1 MCLYTRTYALIPCWY
16 GPQLISRQLILSL
29 AWHNLDLT
37 SRRLFRQDVPAI
49 VLICVDSLGFLGFL
63 AILIA
68 NGIIAEDLEYHGGLI
83 VMLAYNSVFW
93 IVCW

>member
-1 MCLYTRTYALIPCWY
+1 MCLYTCTYALIPRRH
-16 GPQLISRQLILSL
+16 GSQLTSLQLILSL

-37 SRRLFRQDVPAI
+37 SRRLFRQDLPAV
-49 VLICVDSLGFLGFL
+49 VLICMDLVGFLGFL

-68 NGIIAEDLEYHGGLI
+68 NGIIAEDLSYHGGLI

-93 IVCW
+93 IICW